1 MMSTSL
7 HYLRMNLY
15 RLFQLRY
22 FIGILI
28 LIYLLT
34 IVSFMIDKGDAWAY
48 FAIHDQNVLSNNMNW
63 LSFYVFPLLIPFNF
77 FGQVLIQDNPFD
89 FVRIRHP
96 KILFLLSFA
105 WVGIYVS
112 LYVFTS
118 ILIAFFLQVDK
129 VVTLT
134 YILSLFIHLLLS
146 IWGMLSL
153 QVAIHCLGFSV
164 LGLVLN
170 LGIIVHSFYSQFDF
184 TWIMTDPFTQ
194 MTIASLLGRL
204 LILLLIIGLT
214 YTVYNYLPRLK
225 IKSH

>member
-1 MMSTSL
+1 MSASL

-22 FIGILI
+22 FIGVLLI
-28 LIYLLT
+28 IYLLT
-34 IVSFMIDKGDAWAY
+34 MVSFMIDKGDAWAY
-48 FAIHDQNVLSNNMNW
+48 FAIHDKNVLSNNMNW

-77 FGQVLIQDNPFD
+77 FGQVLVQDNPFD
-89 FVRIRHP
+89 FIRIRHP
-96 KILFLLSFA
+96 KILFLLSVA
-105 WVGIYVS
+105 CMGVYVS
-112 LYVFTS
+112 LYVFLS
-118 ILIAFFLQVDK
+118 ILLAFFFQVDN
-129 VVTLT
+129 VMPLT
-134 YILSLFIHLLLS
+134 DIISLFIHLLLS

-194 MTIASLLGRL
+194 MTVASLLGRL

>member
-1 MMSTSL
+1 MMSASL

-22 FIGILI
+22 FIGVLLI
-28 LIYLLT
+28 IYLLT
-34 IVSFMIDKGDAWAY
+34 MVSFMIDKGDAWAY
-48 FAIHDQNVLSNNMNW
+48 FAIHDKNVLSNNMNW

-77 FGQVLIQDNPFD
+77 FGQVLVQDNPFD
-89 FVRIRHP
+89 FIRIRHP
-96 KILFLLSFA
+96 KILFLLSVA
-105 WVGIYVS
+105 CMGVYVS
-112 LYVFTS
+112 LYVFLS
-118 ILIAFFLQVDK
+118 ILLAFFFQVDN
-129 VVTLT
+129 VMPLT
-134 YILSLFIHLLLS
+134 DIISLFIHLLLS

-194 MTIASLLGRL
+194 MTVASLLGRL